1 MRTNY
6 SAIEDMTAEA
16 FIEKMEE
23 LANDYRSFADNQR
36 NRNSSV
42 QFIMKTD
49 RVVYE
54 NDELKPGIQ
63 DETESKVNWWEQL
76 LKLFGL

>member
-1 MRTNY
+1 
-6 SAIEDMTAEA
+6 
-16 FIEKMEE
+16 
-23 LANDYRSFADNQR
+23 
-36 NRNSSV
+36 
-42 QFIMKTD
+42 MKTD

-76 LKLFGL
+76 LKLSACNFQVCFRQKDGKEGFYERNF